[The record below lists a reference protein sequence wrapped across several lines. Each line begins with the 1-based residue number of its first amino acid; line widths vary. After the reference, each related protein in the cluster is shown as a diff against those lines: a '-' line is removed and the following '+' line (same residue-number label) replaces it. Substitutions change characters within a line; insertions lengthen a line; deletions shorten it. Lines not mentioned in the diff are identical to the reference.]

1 MRFVRRDSVPTP
13 RVLTDPKLSGP
24 RERQRAEVKHDNLIA
39 SGQPASGFEFEF
51 KAYKLAEVKHALH
64 QLFHGKCAY
73 CESRYAGTQPMDV
86 EHWRPKGLVN
96 ENGQQVMKPGYY
108 WLAADWD
115 NLFPACIDCNRAR
128 EQRIP
133 GQTQPMLLGK
143 ANRFPLADETKRWK
157 VRHSP
162 TDESPLLIDPCHD
175 DPQQHFE
182 FTADGVVIPRKQPA
196 AGVSRKGAES
206 IEVYALNR
214 SELVWDRCEVARL
227 IQQRMTA
234 IRKLATLLDRS
245 KLKLTDAARLTLED
259 LLSHEMA
266 ALRRF
271 QEPTQPFS
279 MMAAQL
285 IDEFIRDLTS

>member
-1 MRFVRRDSVPTP
+1 MRSVRRDSVPAP
-13 RVLTDPKLSGP
+13 RVLTDSKLSGH
-24 RERQRAEVKHDNLIA
+24 RERQRAEVKYDHLIA
-39 SGQPASGFEFEF
+39 SGQPASGFAFEF
-51 KAYKLAEVKHALH
+51 KAYKLAEVKEALY

-86 EHWRPKGLVN
+86 EHWRPKGLVH
-96 ENGQQVMKPGYY
+96 EKGQPVMKPGYY

-115 NLFPACIDCNRAR
+115 NLYPACIDCNRAR

-133 GQTQPMLLGK
+133 GQPQPVLLGK
-143 ANRFPLADETKRWK
+143 ANRFPLEDETKRWK
-157 VRHSP
+157 DRLSQNN
-162 TDESPLLIDPCHD
+162 ESSLLIDPCHD
-175 DPQQHFE
+175 DPQEHLE
-182 FTADGVVIPRKQPA
+182 FTTDGVVLPKKQSA
-196 AGVSRKGAES
+196 VEASHKGAES

-214 SELVWDRCEVARL
+214 SELVWDRCEVARQ

-245 KLKLTDAARLTLED
+245 CAEIMDSTRLTLED

-271 QEPTQPFS
+271 QEPSQPFS

-285 IDEFIRDLTS
+285 IDEFIRDLTT